1 MENQPAHQPR
11 EHRVL
16 KRIAVVLVAL
26 AFLAGIRLFLGT
38 RQMMYLSALDIARI
52 EVTITPPGT
61 TLTATGDDAAEAVK
75 VLNQTVCYTP
85 QKEDVAG
92 QAVTL
97 TIYNHDGTTM
107 TVTACGDHFTI
118 DGKGYRTRL
127 SDGEA
132 LAAWAQALA
141 EKQEVQS

>member
-1 MENQPAHQPR
+1 
-11 EHRVL
+11 
-16 KRIAVVLVAL
+16 
-26 AFLAGIRLFLGT
+26 
-38 RQMMYLSALDIARI
+38 
-52 EVTITPPGT
+52 
-61 TLTATGDDAAEAVK
+61 
-75 VLNQTVCYTP
+75 
-85 QKEDVAG
+85 
-92 QAVTL
+92 
-97 TIYNHDGTTM
+97 M